1 MLKELQITE
10 MSWILGGKSGAGA
23 ALLESEQCLC
33 WQPEDNETLRSFS
46 ARPYLNSL
54 KGYLDPAGHFVMAAC
69 SLLKKAN
76 HLLAGNN
83 DPTAGIGIAALSYF
97 GAANSASAFFGQLL
111 QKGPRL
117 ASPLIFPHSYASTA
131 ANLAAIEFGWGG
143 PHMIFYGKQDCRE
156 SLEFAAA
163 RLAEDSAQ
171 RMLVIAYEAISP
183 ELLPNKR
190 FVRNGALALLVEK
203 ACDCPARLRFELARL
218 RALPV
223 SFSGAGSVQD
233 SLHLLVGLQH
243 R

>member
-1 MLKELQITE
+1 MLKEVQITE
-10 MSWILGGKSGAGA
+10 MAWILGGNCGAGA

-33 WQPEDNETLRSFS
+33 WQPEDNEALQSFS
-46 ARPYLNSL
+46 ARPYLDSL
-54 KGYLDPAGHFVMAAC
+54 KGYLDAAGHFVMAAC
-69 SLLKKAN
+69 SLLKKAD
-76 HLLAGNN
+76 HLLAGKKET
-83 DPTAGIGIAALSYF
+83 TADIGIAALSYF
-97 GAANSASAFFGQLL
+97 GAANSASAFFTQLL

-131 ANLAAIEFGWGG
+131 ANLVAIEFGWSG

-163 RLAEDSAQ
+163 RLAEDGAQ
-171 RMLVIAYEAISP
+171 RMLVIACEAIAQ

-190 FVRNGALALLVEK
+190 LVRNGALAMLVEK
-203 ACDCPARLRFELARL
+203 ACDRPARLRFELASL

-223 SFSGAGSVQD
+223 FFSGAGSVQD
-233 SLHLLVGLQH
+233 SLHLLAGLQH